1 MGLSLEPALWQK
13 NLLCMR
19 RALRLGGDAPPSSE
33 CKRARKAQ
41 VHLLCIELLPPER
54 PSQHMNMVG
63 GGGSGAW
70 AALVLCFGI
79 TSPSEVPVPFTGERL
94 CDKWREERTWPNQS
108 RSSFLGHVT
117 VCAAGSSSL
126 RDSVTQAL
134 PACGFTVPGVL
145 SSRPSSE
152 SNEHMAFGTNRKH
165 ESKVTLPELI

>member
-63 GGGSGAW
+63 GGLG
-70 AALVLCFGI
+70 
-79 TSPSEVPVPFTGERL
+79 RL
-94 CDKWREERTWPNQS
+94 GCTRAVFWHNQSLGGPGPLYWRE
-108 RSSFLGHVT
+108 
-117 VCAAGSSSL
+117 
-126 RDSVTQAL
+126 
-134 PACGFTVPGVL
+134 
-145 SSRPSSE
+145 
-152 SNEHMAFGTNRKH
+152 
-165 ESKVTLPELI
+165 TL

>member
-1 MGLSLEPALWQK
+1 MAEESSLSAKSVKTGRRCPSLLRVQK
-13 NLLCMR
+13 
-19 RALRLGGDAPPSSE
+19 GPKGSSSFT
-33 CKRARKAQ
+33 
-41 VHLLCIELLPPER
+41 LCIELLPPER

-79 TSPSEVPVPFTGERL
+79 TGPSEVPVPFTGERL

-165 ESKVTLPELI
+165 ESKVTLPDLI

>member
-1 MGLSLEPALWQK
+1 MAEESSLYAKSVKTGRRRPSLLRVQK
-13 NLLCMR
+13 
-19 RALRLGGDAPPSSE
+19 GPKGSSSST
-33 CKRARKAQ
+33 
-41 VHLLCIELLPPER
+41 LCIELLPPER

-63 GGGSGAW
+63 GGLG
-70 AALVLCFGI
+70 
-79 TSPSEVPVPFTGERL
+79 RL
-94 CDKWREERTWPNQS
+94 GCTRAVFWHNRSLGGDKWREERTWPNQS